1 MSKLEQAFAAM
12 REKIAREAAM
22 TGFRPCNQ
30 AGRKIPH
37 RLVPAILVLVAAAL
51 ASGQQSAAPG
61 QPQPTAGQQ
70 APDPGPSR
78 PGAGATPLAV
88 PAAARAP
95 ESANAER
102 RRQIAD
108 DAARLVTLA
117 TALKAEVDKTDKDT
131 LSLTVI
137 RKADEIEKLARTV
150 KEKMK
155 LSLGTN

>member
-1 MSKLEQAFAAM
+1 MSKLEQAFAAT
-12 REKIAREAAM
+12 RGKIAREMPMRAFPRYNPAGQKNRRMLAHAA
-22 TGFRPCNQ
+22 
-30 AGRKIPH
+30 
-37 RLVPAILVLVAAAL
+37 LVLVAAVL
-51 ASGQQSAAPG
+51 ASGQQSSPPG

-78 PGAGATPLAV
+78 PGAGATPLAI
-88 PAAARAP
+88 PAASRTP

-102 RRQIAD
+102 RRELAD
-108 DAARLVTLA
+108 DAARLLSLA
-117 TALKAEVDKTDKDT
+117 TGLKAEVDKTDKDT
-131 LSLTVI
+131 LSLAVI